1 MSGRYLV
8 GYNVDSVVVID
19 TPHENYTLL
28 STEQKQQHTV
38 ARFNTVGI
46 MTRAL
51 ATHYAYKLAQQL
63 NDFEAANL
71 AVAKLTD

>member
-1 MSGRYLV
+1 MSGQYLV
-8 GYNVDSVVVID
+8 GYNTDSVVVID
-19 TPHENYTLL
+19 IPHEKYNEL
-28 STEQKQQHTV
+28 SVGQKEQHTV

-51 ATHYAYKLAQQL
+51 ARHYAYKLAEQL
-63 NDFEAANL
+63 NGFEAANL